1 MLHPGTATVGRPTL
15 CHNQLPIT
23 LDCTL
28 TSIELLT
35 SCFADCDSMKKC
47 EMTSNTA
54 ANATTK
60 PAIAKSAPSSITP
73 PPEFILKLTRST
85 NGRSIKTGKS
95 GNCRAVETSGS
106 SVASTDHDHAAESR
120 SASRSFSSSECRPLV
135 ATHQGPHH
143 RVWEREAP
151 TMPSTGAMIG
161 IPLAIVR
168 RSGHCHGPSS
178 HDEWEQVLTAGETLT
193 HFGWDSLRH
202 NRSRAAAQIYVAD
215 CTSWDALMASRPRKS
230 AHLVDPRERTLI
242 ESKKPV

>member
-1 MLHPGTATVGRPTL
+1 MLHPGTATVGRPQL

-28 TSIELLT
+28 RSIELLT

-47 EMTSNTA
+47 EVTSNTA

-60 PAIAKSAPSSITP
+60 PAIAKSAPFVHYATSRVHS
-73 PPEFILKLTRST
+73 ET
-85 NGRSIKTGKS
+85 NAIDKWAFHKTGKS

-120 SASRSFSSSECRPLV
+120 SASRCFSSSECRPLV

-168 RSGHCHGPSS
+168 RSGHCHGPSPATMNGS
-178 HDEWEQVLTAGETLT
+178 MCEQQV
-193 HFGWDSLRH
+193 
-202 NRSRAAAQIYVAD
+202 
-215 CTSWDALMASRPRKS
+215 RP
-230 AHLVDPRERTLI
+230 
-242 ESKKPV
+242 